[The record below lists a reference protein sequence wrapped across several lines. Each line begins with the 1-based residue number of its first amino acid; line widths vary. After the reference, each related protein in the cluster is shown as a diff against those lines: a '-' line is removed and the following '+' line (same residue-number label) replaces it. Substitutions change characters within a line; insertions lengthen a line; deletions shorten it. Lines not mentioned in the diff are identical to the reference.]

1 MIVAPTS
8 LSESENANSNSQ
20 NVMINETN
28 SELKAM
34 PIGNLVSDMIRT
46 NNHMIWLL
54 SLRDWNFVGVKF
66 YNHKDYFEHT

>member
-8 LSESENANSNSQ
+8 LSESENANSNNQ

-28 SELKAM
+28 SELKTTS
-34 PIGNLVSDMIRT
+34 IGNLVLDTIRT

-54 SLRDWNFVGVKF
+54 SLRD
-66 YNHKDYFEHT
+66 